1 LAEIFPIFLGSVG
14 RENPLIVSFFSVL
27 TPDVRKKRGVND
39 DDDGMSCSSNT
50 SSVAEKAKTRKT
62 PAQVKSEAAARKL
75 KVERFI
81 LIIFIFHLFSSL
93 SFKSLTGLGSE
104 LGIF

>member
-1 LAEIFPIFLGSVG
+1 VLGCFPIFLGPSG
-14 RENPLIVSFFSVL
+14 RENPLIFSFFSVL

-75 KVERFI
+75 KVDLLLSYI
-81 LIIFIFHLFSSL
+81 YFSS
-93 SFKSLTGLGSE
+93 FFFT
-104 LGIF
+104 FF